1 MENLLDDFKSDRQK
15 DKYVKVME
23 KLERAVVLVPSLV
36 PENISEETAQLL
48 KEGKPVQLPKEA
60 KILPCLLKKETGEQR
75 TNTIVL
81 LES

>member
-1 MENLLDDFKSDRQK
+1 MPDKKMTNQELEKLLDDFKNDRQR

-48 KEGKPVQLPKEA
+48 KEGKPVQLPKES
-60 KILPCLLKKETGEQR
+60 KILPWLGKKET
-75 TNTIVL
+75 
-81 LES
+81 